1 MVKVLAL
8 TNPIEMPPDIDVSLV
23 ASASELVTFIDRT
36 NYDVLV
42 IDTTKV
48 TEDILGLILEL
59 KVPTVVISDQQVG
72 LLNLDPQYATPEILR
87 TYILHACCSYHSTT
101 VFDTLEIGIFTL
113 EEDTITYWNTAM
125 EYITGFPKSEALGKP
140 IKQLL
145 ELLSYDV
152 RELDFIIKNILE
164 FGRGSLRLLRSD
176 GTLRYVETR
185 KIATSH
191 TRSIYQLVDVTPSK
205 AIMSRIRE
213 TESRILAILG
223 AVQECVMQFDNTG
236 CITFNQKC
244 LTFLNTTHPELRT
257 IKHTAFQEG
266 LLEIRENIYQVRKR
280 TFALGGDEYTIVT
293 INDVTDLETLRK
305 AVNIVAS
312 G

>member
-1 MVKVLAL
+1 MIKVLAL
-8 TNPIEMPPDIDVSLV
+8 TDPIEMPPDINMSLAASVSD
-23 ASASELVTFIDRT
+23 FIANIET
-36 NYDVLV
+36 SSYDVLV

-48 TEDILGLILEL
+48 SDSILGLIMEL
-59 KVPTVVISDQQVG
+59 KMPVVAISDQQIG
-72 LLNLDPQYATPEILR
+72 SLNLDPRYATPDILR
-87 TYILHACCSYHSTT
+87 TYILHACCNYHSTT
-101 VFDTLEIGIFTL
+101 AFDTLEIGIFSL
-113 EEDTITYWNTAM
+113 ENAKISYWNKAM
-125 EYITGFPKSEALGKP
+125 ECVTGIQKP
-140 IKQLL
+140 DAMQKHIKDIL
-145 ELLSYDV
+145 ETLSYD
-152 RELDFIIKNILE
+152 IKDVDSILNHIVDY
-164 FGRGSLRLLRSD
+164 GRGSLRLIRSD
-176 GTLRYVETR
+176 GTLRYVETLR
-185 KIATSH
+185 IAQSS
-191 TRSIYQLVDVTPSK
+191 TRSIYQVVDVTPSK

-257 IKHTAFQEG
+257 VKHTAFQEG

-280 TFALGGDEYTIVT
+280 TFALGGDDYTIVT

-305 AVNIVAS
+305 AVNIVVS